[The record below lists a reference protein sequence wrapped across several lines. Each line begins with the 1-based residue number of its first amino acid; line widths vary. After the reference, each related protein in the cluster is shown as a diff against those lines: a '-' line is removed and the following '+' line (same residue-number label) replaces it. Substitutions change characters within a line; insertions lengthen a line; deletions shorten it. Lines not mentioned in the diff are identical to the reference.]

1 MTDNPKI
8 TNIKDVRS
16 RATADKKNNRSG
28 ASAGY
33 EKALRKQSGKKG
45 GLPGFSGQVR
55 WYHYI
60 QLFAMLFLVAWLM
73 RACTIGA

>member
-1 MTDNPKI
+1 MSDKPKI

-33 EKALRKQSGKKG
+33 EQALRKQNSKKG
-45 GLPGFSGQVR
+45 GFPALSGSIR
-55 WYHYI
+55 WFHYV
-60 QLFAMLFLVAWLM
+60 QLFVMLFLVAWLM
-73 RACTIGA
+73 RACQI